1 MCGGVLAQIYQK
13 MRKYRW
19 CFLPTVLCAVR
30 SRLINSLSPSV
41 VIFSAGNMMKHDLT
55 ELSRSRFS
63 KPDGSLVISGI
74 TPLETISPNMS
85 LIKTRSDR
93 SRYKI
98 ATFCGVT
105 VELCMAFLS
114 DGREAGHDVVFSPYE
129 GSISGK

>member
-19 CFLPTVLCAVR
+19 CFLPTLRCAVR
-30 SRLINSLSPSV
+30 SRLINSLSRS

-55 ELSRSRFS
+55 ELLSSRVS
-63 KPDGSLVISGI
+63 KADGSMVFIGI
-74 TPLETISPNMS
+74 TPLGTISSNMS

-93 SRYKI
+93 FRYKI

-105 VELCMAFLS
+105 VELCMAF
-114 DGREAGHDVVFSPYE
+114 F
-129 GSISGK
+129 